1 VRGGVVVLATTTLL
15 PSMVGEGGL
24 AKGIK
29 AALTGIVLV
38 TKLLP
43 CPAWVV
49 QVGYLSPSP
58 HLLLPQV
65 AYLLLLL
72 LPLTSRAPRLTLLLQ
87 STTFLTFLLH
97 SPTHLPV
104 LALLLLQLHLLPPA
118 LAPLPPSLLPLVWQL
133 VGRVGTF
140 QLGGSNS
147 LATVAVGAA
156 YTGLTSY
163 HPVPVTLLLAV
174 HTYSAPLLALLHH
187 ASLPSTLP
195 SLLHSLTLTLGSEV
209 VVFTALATHLRHH
222 LFVWTVFSPKLLYL
236 GMALVVHTVAAT
248 VISVLQ

>member
-49 QVGYLSPSP
+49 
-58 HLLLPQV
+58 QV